1 MQMTWLWVSSGI
13 AFIAFFVHTYV
24 GGPRVAVPLL
34 NNADLPFPSKWLN
47 YMCWHIA
54 TIALLLCSAGL
65 AWAAYTNTA
74 VELVVFIAAF
84 SGLAGIWS
92 AVVARMARLNPFR
105 FPSTSLLAGVSISAI
120 YALLG

>member
-13 AFIAFFVHTYV
+13 AFIAFFVHTFV

-65 AWAAYTNTA
+65 AWAAYTHTA

-84 SGLAGIWS
+84 TGLAGTWS
-92 AVVARMARLNPFR
+92 AVVAHMAGVHPLR
-105 FPSTSLLAGVSISAI
+105 FPSTSLLTAVAMTAGL
-120 YALLG
+120 ALLV